1 MKNYARGIDVNHY
14 HRPKDWEQVWSSGI
28 SFVGL
33 KASQGS
39 GYVDPSFIDAR
50 AAVLAPSSGA
60 RASLL
65 YHFADGNPD
74 VDKQISHYLDVVGEL
89 GPWEIPVL
97 DLERGAGGLLPFIGV
112 DGSPASALFDR
123 AGEWCQAIHME
134 TGVKPIVYTRRVWLE
149 NGNPS
154 PTWARSLGVWVAR
167 YRPVALGPGELPA
180 PWAPD
185 GWDFWQWTD
194 GTTPPLVTPGAG
206 AVDANVFNGTVDELR
221 AFVEG
226 SRG

>member
-1 MKNYARGIDVNHY
+1 MIDYARGIDVNHY
-14 HRPKDWEQVWSSGI
+14 HRPESWEQVWASGI

-33 KASQGS
+33 KASQGRD
-39 GYVDPSFIDAR
+39 YIDPSFIDAR

-65 YHFADGNPD
+65 YHFADATAD
-74 VDKQISHYLDVVGEL
+74 VGRQINHYLDVVGEL

-97 DLERGAGGLLPFIGV
+97 DLERGGIGATLPFLA
-112 DGSPASALFDR
+112 DGAPASTMFDR
-123 AGEWCQAIHME
+123 ADEWTQAIE
-134 TGVKPIVYTRRVWLE
+134 ETTGVVPIVYTRRVWLE
-149 NGNPS
+149 NGNPN
-154 PTWARSLGVWVAR
+154 PTWADRLGLWVAR
-167 YRPVALGPGELPA
+167 YRPLALGPGELPA

-185 GWDFWQWTD
+185 RWRFWQWTD
-194 GTTPPLVTPGAG
+194 GTTPPHVTPGAG

-221 AFVEG
+221 TYVEG